1 LRNEIPGFAA
11 KNAANPGLCS
21 TTPSALKYRKADGY
35 TDFFDTLWEAR
46 GPKFTLVTI
55 GQSQDSFDTF

>member
-1 LRNEIPGFAA
+1 LRTEIPGFAA

-35 TDFFDTLWEAR
+35 TDFFDTLWKLAVR
-46 GPKFTLVTI
+46 KGRLLW
-55 GQSQDSFDTF
+55 